1 MDFPSFPEVPTG
13 CVAGIQLVYS
23 QRYIGALVL
32 SPVDFQV
39 AGGQLCIGAFGSE
52 DVRCLSLLI

>member
-1 MDFPSFPEVPTG
+1 MDFPSFPKVPVG

-23 QRYIGALVL
+23 QRYIGAHLV

-39 AGGQLCIGAFGSE
+39 ARGQLHIGALGCE
-52 DVRCLSLLI
+52 EV